1 MSQNMKLSAEC
12 GCVRYEIRTE
22 RDWLGFHFT
31 FEISNFRLDNKNI
44 QKVRKIKDAKSS
56 FLVVE

>member
-1 MSQNMKLSAEC
+1 MKLSAEC

-31 FEISNFRLDNKNI
+31 FEISNFRLHNKNI